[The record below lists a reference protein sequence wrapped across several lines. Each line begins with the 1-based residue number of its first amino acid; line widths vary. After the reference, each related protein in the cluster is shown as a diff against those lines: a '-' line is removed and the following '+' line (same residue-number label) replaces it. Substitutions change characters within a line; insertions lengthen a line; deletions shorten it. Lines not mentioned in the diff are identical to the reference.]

1 VGESAIPVARAA
13 TAAGHRVLVIDD
25 EETVRDLMR
34 RFLGREGFEV
44 VTARDGAEGLALARD
59 LRPMLITLDVL
70 MPGLD
75 GWSVLENLKADPDLA
90 DIPVVMLTILD
101 EKNKGFALG
110 ATDFLTKP
118 VDRERLR
125 SVIARYG
132 GQKAERRALVVD
144 DDPDTRVWLRRM
156 LREEGWTVL
165 EAANGREALARLANL
180 APDLMLLDLIMPEMD
195 GFELIEE
202 LRHDEVW
209 HRLPVI
215 VVTAAELSDEDH
227 ERLNGSVL
235 KVLHKTGTSREALLA
250 ELHELLA
257 PVRLQARGPG
267 EVDQAPLS
275 ECESALT
282 GV

>member
-1 VGESAIPVARAA
+1 
-13 TAAGHRVLVIDD
+13 
-25 EETVRDLMR
+25 
-34 RFLGREGFEV
+34 
-44 VTARDGAEGLALARD
+44 
-59 LRPMLITLDVL
+59 
-70 MPGLD
+70 
-75 GWSVLENLKADPDLA
+75 
-90 DIPVVMLTILD
+90 MLTILD
-101 EKNKGFALG
+101 DKNKGFALG

-156 LREEGWTVL
+156 LREEGWKVL
-165 EAANGREALARLANL
+165 EAANGREALARLADM
-180 APDLMLLDLIMPEMD
+180 APNVVLLDLMMPEMD

-209 HRLPVI
+209 RQLPVV

-257 PVRLQARGPG
+257 SVRLQGPG
-267 EVDQAPLS
+267 VSEIDSQARLRP
-275 ECESALT
+275 EPQCESAFT
-282 GV
+282 GVR